1 MKNEVRNNYNVMRLQ
16 QWLDYELS
24 TGLLILLTWVWG
36 PILLLLIIA
45 AILFTPFMLKV
56 LFEERRFGWI
66 IYFTL
71 IVLVPLIFS
80 FLFNTGSTYRA
91 VFQFIPLGTFYF
103 YCFTLRLA
111 IKSW

>member
-1 MKNEVRNNYNVMRLQ
+1 MKTEAQNNYNVMRLQ

-24 TGLLILLTWVWG
+24 TGVLILLTWVWG
-36 PILLLLIIA
+36 SLLLLLIIA

-56 LFEERRFGWI
+56 LFEERRYGWI
-66 IYFTL
+66 IYFL
-71 IVLVPLIFS
+71 IIVVIPLILS
-80 FLFNTGSTYRA
+80 FLFVTGSTYKS

-111 IKSW
+111 IKDW